1 MSDARFEDGDERPLR
16 LLAQDSEDLKVIST
30 LVQDAVLT
38 GADIAWSARQRRLG
52 LLLNRFR
59 WEDRDAAGGIGRPPE
74 RVRSLL
80 EIGDAL
86 RVRTQD
92 LPRGDGDTVLSL
104 LALSF
109 EAGPDGTGQVMLA
122 FAGDAMLAV
131 EVECLDIRLTDV
143 TRPYLAPSRT
153 VPQHRD

>member
-1 MSDARFEDGDERPLR
+1 MTDAGFEDGEERPLR
-16 LLAQDSEDLKVIST
+16 LWALDTQDLEVVSA
-30 LVQDAVLT
+30 LVQDSVLT
-38 GADIAWSARQRRLG
+38 GADIVWSSRQRRLG
-52 LLLNRFR
+52 LLVNRFR
-59 WEDRDAAGGIGRPPE
+59 WEDSDAAARLGRPPE

-86 RVRTQD
+86 HVRAQD

-104 LALSF
+104 LSLSF
-109 EAGPDGTGQVMLA
+109 EAGADGTGKVMLA

-143 TRPYLAPSRT
+143 TRPYLAPSGK
-153 VPQHRD
+153 VPRHRD